1 MMSSAKIVV
10 TGLGVLS
17 PTGLGHADFW
27 KAALD
32 CDTSRLTSGRLA
44 ALTSSFEPA
53 AHIPAQ
59 LLPQTARVTQMTL
72 AGTDWA
78 LADAKLVLSDVPAEG
93 RSTVFAN
100 AFGGTDYVGQ
110 ELHKLWTLGPGHVK
124 PYLSYAWFYAAN
136 SSQASIRHDAHGP
149 AWTLVSGQAGG
160 LDAIAQACRHLRRG
174 GHIAMT
180 GAFDSFLDPVGQEV
194 ATAYLADAD
203 AQPPRSPEASR
214 LIGEGGAALVL
225 ESHTAQRRLSAPYGQ
240 IKGYGTSFDPVAPRP
255 GDSGLERAT
264 RAALAD
270 AQVDPADI
278 DVIFAD
284 GTVPYLDDI
293 ETAAITEIFTD
304 HPVPVTSPK
313 TLTGKMGAGGAALDV
328 ATALLALHHQ
338 VIPPTA
344 RRGSI
349 PQPRGIDM
357 VYDRPR
363 ETRLSNTLV
372 LARGHGGHNSAIV
385 VGALD

>member
-1 MMSSAKIVV
+1 MTPPERIIV

-27 KAALD
+27 KAALA
-32 CDTSRLTSGRLA
+32 CDTSRLAGARQVTLA
-44 ALTSSFEPA
+44 SSFEPA
-53 AHIPAQ
+53 AHIPAH

-78 LADAKLVLSDVPAEG
+78 LADAELELSDVPAEG

-110 ELHKLWTLGPGHVK
+110 ELRKLWTLGPGHVK

-160 LDAIAQACRHLRRG
+160 LDAVAQASRHLRRG
-174 GHIAMT
+174 GRVAMT
-180 GAFDSFLDPVGQEV
+180 GGFDSFLDPIGREV
-194 ATAYLADAD
+194 ASGYLAAAD
-203 AQPPRSPEASR
+203 ARCPDASSVV
-214 LIGEGGAALVL
+214 GEGGAALVL
-225 ESHTAQRRLSAPYGQ
+225 ETDTAHPRPSAAYGQ

-255 GDSGLERAT
+255 GDSGLERAV

-270 AQVDPADI
+270 ARVDPADI
-278 DVIFAD
+278 DVVFA
-284 GTVPYLDDI
+284 GGSGPGLDDV
-293 ETAAITEIFTD
+293 ETAAVTEVFD
-304 HPVPVTSPK
+304 GRAVPVTSPK
-313 TLTGKMGAGGAALDV
+313 TLTGEMGAGGAALDV
-328 ATALLALHHQ
+328 AAALLSLHHQ

-344 RRGSI
+344 RPEGVRRPPGV
-349 PQPRGIDM
+349 DM

-363 ETRLSNTLV
+363 ETRLGNALV
-372 LARGHGGHNSAIV
+372 LARGHGGHNSALV
-385 VGALD
+385 VGALN